1 MAYDSLKFTSA
12 FNKTRYQM
20 IDDMKAEEASKA
32 VNILNSMAEPIKAQI
47 KDIDMIKTPNLWMLL
62 KDLSEELEKLSTQS
76 TFQSTML
83 GLGLVSKPVEEKNT
97 RPPELTPVQLPM
109 KEIIE
114 QPFTEPV
121 ATDEEVDEGRDR
133 NLFSNSRTTRNA
145 ALIKEAEK
153 INKQTE
159 ICIPNNPKYK
169 FILKLDTITGV
180 IWVTKNRSTAKDIRI
195 SRKVVPVTDAVKTKF
210 VKNRTGYSDKNT
222 NPIFDFTASYIAK
235 MDNEKR
241 YKSWE
246 AYIYETY
253 DILANTNK

>member
-20 IDDMKAEEASKA
+20 IDDMKAEEASEA

-47 KDIDMIKTPNLWMLL
+47 KDIDMTKSPNLWMLL

-83 GLGLVSKPVEEKNT
+83 GLGLISTPAKEKNT
-97 RPPELTPVQLPM
+97 CPPEPTPVQLPM
-109 KEIIE
+109 KDIIE
-114 QPFTEPV
+114 TSTTTNVE
-121 ATDEEVDEGRDR
+121 TDEIDEGRDR
-133 NLFSNSRTTRNA
+133 NLFSNSRTTKNA
-145 ALIKEAEK
+145 ALVKEAEK

-180 IWVTKNRSTAKDIRI
+180 IWVTKNRSTAKDIKI

-210 VKNRTGYSDKNT
+210 VKNRTGYSDKNS